1 MKEKKPLFTGAAC
14 ALITPFLQNGAVDTE
29 RLCKLTE
36 FQIQNGTSA
45 LVVCGT
51 TAEASTLTEEE
62 QVLCIQT
69 VVSVSNGRVP
79 VIAGAGSNNTQT
91 AIRKTIAAQQA
102 GADALLHITPYY
114 NLGTAQG
121 IMRHFFAIA
130 DASKLPIILY
140 HVPGRTGVRLD
151 VESCAH
157 LAEHTHIVGIKDAT
171 GDVNYGAQ
179 LLRRCNTLLDVYCG
193 CDGLTVP
200 YLSLGAKGVISVLS
214 NLEPQLMRDM
224 CRAYF
229 RADTEKAA
237 HLQLGALP
245 MIQKL
250 FSNTS
255 PAPLKYYMA
264 KRGMCE
270 NVLRLPLSALD
281 TL

>member
-121 IMRHFFAIA
+121 IMRHF
-130 DASKLPIILY
+130 LPLQTRQNCRFSSTMFPEEPVY
-140 HVPGRTGVRLD
+140 VWMWNRV
-151 VESCAH
+151 
-157 LAEHTHIVGIKDAT
+157 HIWLSIH
-171 GDVNYGAQ
+171 
-179 LLRRCNTLLDVYCG
+179 TLL
-193 CDGLTVP
+193 
-200 YLSLGAKGVISVLS
+200 VLKT
-214 NLEPQLMRDM
+214 Q
-224 CRAYF
+224 
-229 RADTEKAA
+229 
-237 HLQLGALP
+237 
-245 MIQKL
+245 
-250 FSNTS
+250 
-255 PAPLKYYMA
+255 PAM
-264 KRGMCE
+264 
-270 NVLRLPLSALD
+270 
-281 TL
+281 